1 MKVTKSLLK
10 EMIKGELDER
20 CQKGYKT
27 HPKRKTKKMFGRTY
41 RNCIKAEGMQPHG
54 DEYSKMSDAE
64 LKREI
69 DRRGMEDLFPQGVYD
84 RREEAEEMLRKSD
97 KEPMTEQKSMFEDA
111 TTKSYLR
118 FVGRNPEFREIL
130 LSLWDDMTS
139 GTPRE
144 EVIQTAEE
152 KIGYKPQKGVFA
164 PMPTVGS
171 EEDYLAGILNGVKF
185 HARKIK
191 SGVNYPSGEEIN
203 AEIKRMIQVQK
214 QKRAEEEERRAAAR
228 ANMPPPEHPIAKYY
242 REKSRGGYTGD

>member
-1 MKVTKSLLK
+1 
-10 EMIKGELDER
+10 
-20 CQKGYKT
+20 
-27 HPKRKTKKMFGRTY
+27 
-41 RNCIKAEGMQPHG
+41 
-54 DEYSKMSDAE
+54 
-64 LKREI
+64 
-69 DRRGMEDLFPQGVYD
+69 
-84 RREEAEEMLRKSD
+84 
-97 KEPMTEQKSMFEDA
+97 
-111 TTKSYLR
+111 
-118 FVGRNPEFREIL
+118 
-130 LSLWDDMTS
+130 
-139 GTPRE
+139 
-144 EVIQTAEE
+144 E